1 MERLPSL
8 IILLGFVIITDQVQ
22 VRERERNSCCHI
34 DSNYLQGVMS
44 GVIRGAGRQ
53 LWGAGINFIA
63 FYIVG
68 LPIGI
73 PLALLTS
80 LKSFGMWIGLLCA
93 STTQVIGYTIVIVC
107 LNWKKESLLAM
118 KRGEGENSGAGRKVK
133 EEEVEELEDERIEL
147 KEYKLV
153 RLVEEEDEGNE
164 DEDTKNENED
174 LKSENADENENEDQ
188 NNEDITERLLEDDED
203 DIQEEAVIGSRNSR
217 IKSKSK
223 RIMKIILTKGVL
235 YIIGI
240 IGCVAAGFTSQLT
253 PPDSVINGN
262 YSECT
267 DDYVVYSNA
276 SF

>member
-93 STTQVIGYTIVIVC
+93 STTQVIGYSIVIVC

-133 EEEVEELEDERIEL
+133 EEEEEELGDERIEL

-153 RLVEEEDEGNE
+153 RLVEDEDEGNE

-174 LKSENADENENEDQ
+174 SKSENADENENEDQ
-188 NNEDITERLLEDDED
+188 NNEDITERLLEDDEE
-203 DIQEEAVIGSRNSR
+203 DIQEAVIGSRNSR

-223 RIMKIILTKGVL
+223 RIMKIILTKGIL

-253 PPDSVINGN
+253 PPDSIINGN
-262 YSECT
+262 YSECS
-267 DDYVVYSNA
+267 DDYVVYSNT

>member
-22 VRERERNSCCHI
+22 VRERNSCCDI

-153 RLVEEEDEGNE
+153 RLVEDEDEGNE
-164 DEDTKNENED
+164 DEDTKNENVD
-174 LKSENADENENEDQ
+174 LNSENADENENEDQ
-188 NNEDITERLLEDDED
+188 NNEDITERLLEDDEE
-203 DIQEEAVIGSRNSR
+203 DIQEAVIGSRNSR

-223 RIMKIILTKGVL
+223 RIIKIILTKGVL

-253 PPDSVINGN
+253 PPDSIINGN
-262 YSECT
+262 YSECS
-267 DDYVVYSNA
+267 DDYVVYYNA

>member
-1 MERLPSL
+1 
-8 IILLGFVIITDQVQ
+8 
-22 VRERERNSCCHI
+22 
-34 DSNYLQGVMS
+34 MS

-93 STTQVIGYTIVIVC
+93 STTQVIGYSIVIVC

-118 KRGEGENSGAGRKVK
+118 KRGEGENSGAGCKVK

-153 RLVEEEDEGNE
+153 RLVE
-164 DEDTKNENED
+164 DTKNENED
-174 LKSENADENENEDQ
+174 LNSENADKNENEDQ

-223 RIMKIILTKGVL
+223 RIIKIILTKGLL

-267 DDYVVYSNA
+267 DNYVVYSNA